1 MNSWLEIEAFS
12 RLVNLDISAVRS
24 LIDEGKLISKEENG
38 ECFVEVSR
46 SAQAL
51 IPVTQGVVVDEGF
64 SIGNSGN
71 LTMSSEFVEKTV
83 GAILSLHEK
92 VLDAKEETLDA
103 LKSENR
109 FLKEALFSMQELYDE
124 DRKTIETLTK
134 QLELLQDELEFTKRK
149 YKMMWNKAVESYTPP
164 SK

>member
-1 MNSWLEIEAFS
+1 MNSWLEIEEFS
-12 RLVNLDISAVRS
+12 ALVNLDVSAIKA
-24 LIDEGKLISKEENG
+24 LIDEGKLIAKEENG
-38 ECFVEVSR
+38 RCFVEVSR

-51 IPVTQGVVVDEGF
+51 IPATQGVVLEEGF
-64 SIGNSGN
+64 GGSNQN

-103 LKSENR
+103 LKSENH

-134 QLELLQDELEFTKRK
+134 QIELLQDELEFTKRK
-149 YKMMWNKAVESYTPP
+149 YKMMWNKAVESYTPQT
-164 SK
+164 K

>member
-1 MNSWLEIEAFS
+1 MNSWLEIEEFS
-12 RLVNLDISAVRS
+12 ALVNLEISA
-24 LIDEGKLISKEENG
+24 IAAMIEEGKLASKEEG
-38 ECFVEVSR
+38 GKRYVEISR

-51 IPVTQGVVVDEGF
+51 IPVTQGVVLHEELEGTGSV
-64 SIGNSGN
+64 SI
-71 LTMSSEFVEKTV
+71 SSEFVEKTV

-124 DRKTIETLTK
+124 DRKTIEILTK
-134 QLELLQDELEFTKRK
+134 QLEYTKDELEFTKRK
-149 YKMMWNKAVESYTPP
+149 YKMMWNKAVEGYTPP
-164 SK
+164 SKG

>member
-1 MNSWLEIEAFS
+1 MNSWLEIEEFS
-12 RLVNLDISAVRS
+12 QLVNLDISAIQS
-24 LIDEGKLISKEENG
+24 LIDEGKLISKEEEG
-38 ECFVEVSR
+38 QCFVEVSR

-51 IPVTQGVVVDEGF
+51 IPATRGIVLEDAYESSSV
-64 SIGNSGN
+64 
-71 LTMSSEFVEKTV
+71 TMSSEFVEKTV

-103 LKSENR
+103 LKGENH
-109 FLKEALFSMQELYDE
+109 FLKEALFSVQELCDE
-124 DRKTIETLTK
+124 DRKVIETLTK

-164 SK
+164 TK

>member
-1 MNSWLEIEAFS
+1 MNSWLEIEEFS
-12 RLVNLDISAVRS
+12 ALVNLDVSAVEAM
-24 LIDEGKLISKEENG
+24 IEEGKLVSKSEEG
-38 ECFVEVSR
+38 RCYVEVSR

-51 IPVTQGVVVDEGF
+51 IPATQGIVMQEE
-64 SIGNSGN
+64 
-71 LTMSSEFVEKTV
+71 MSSGSVALSSDFVEKTV

-134 QLELLQDELEFTKRK
+134 QIEYIKDELEFTKRK
-149 YKMMWNKAVESYTPP
+149 YKMMWNKAVEGYTPP

>member
-1 MNSWLEIEAFS
+1 MNSWLEIKEFS
-12 RLVNLDISAVRS
+12 ALVNLDIAAIKA
-24 LIDEGKLISKEENG
+24 LIDEGGLISKEEDG

-51 IPVTQGVVVDEGF
+51 IPATQGIILDKD
-64 SIGNSGN
+64 SGHSHQN
-71 LTMSSEFVEKTV
+71 LTMSSEFMEKTV
-83 GAILSLHEK
+83 SAILSLHEK

-103 LKSENR
+103 LKGENH
-109 FLKEALFSMQELYDE
+109 FLKEALFSMQDLYDE

-149 YKMMWNKAVESYTPP
+149 YKMMWNKAVESYTPQP
-164 SK
+164 K

>member
-1 MNSWLEIEAFS
+1 MNSWLGIEEFS
-12 RLVNLDISAVRS
+12 VLANLDISAVEAM
-24 LIDEGKLISKEENG
+24 IEEGKLASKVEEDK
-38 ECFVEVSR
+38 CYVEVSR

-51 IPVTQGVVVDEGF
+51 IPSTQGVVLSEEM
-64 SIGNSGN
+64 SGSN
-71 LTMSSEFVEKTV
+71 VALSSDFVEKTV

-134 QLELLQDELEFTKRK
+134 QLEYIKDELEFTKRK
-149 YKMMWNKAVESYTPP
+149 YKMMWNKAVEGYTPP
-164 SK
+164 TKG

>member
-1 MNSWLEIEAFS
+1 MNSWLEIEEFS
-12 RLVNLDISAVRS
+12 ALVNLDVSAVEAM
-24 LIDEGKLISKEENG
+24 IEEGRLSSKEEDG
-38 ECFVEVSR
+38 KCFVEVSR

-51 IPVTQGVVVDEGF
+51 VPATQGIVLSEEMG
-64 SIGNSGN
+64 
-71 LTMSSEFVEKTV
+71 SSVALSSDFVEKTV

-134 QLELLQDELEFTKRK
+134 QLEYIKDELEFTKRK
-149 YKMMWNKAVESYTPP
+149 YKMMWNKAVEGYTPP